1 MSIPS
6 TPLPAR
12 SFLSVLG
19 VHWEEFW
26 DDLRPRLEAL
36 LGEIDYE
43 SDLIPF
49 TQTSYYDQEMG
60 RPITRRILSFSLPLT
75 MDDLPRIKV
84 ATNALENEY
93 ARDGRR
99 RFNLDPGYITQ
110 ERLVLATGK
119 NFSHRIY
126 LEQGIWADLTL
137 IFHKGDWFDL
147 PWTFPD
153 YAGAEIKAHLTR
165 IREMYKHD
173 LKHIRDT
180 SCPKV

>member
-1 MSIPS
+1 MSIPC

-19 VHWEEFW
+19 VDWGEFW

-43 SDLIPF
+43 SALIPF
-49 TQTSYYDQEMG
+49 TQTAYYNQEMG
-60 RPITRRILSFSLPLT
+60 QPITRRILSFSRPLALDSLPG
-75 MDDLPRIKV
+75 IKL
-84 ATNALENEY
+84 ATNALENER
-93 ARDGRR
+93 AKDGRR
-99 RFNLDPGYITQ
+99 QFNLDPGYITQ

-126 LEQGIWADLTL
+126 LDQGIWADLTL

-153 YAGAEIKAHLTR
+153 YATAEIKQHLTR
-165 IREMYKHD
+165 IREMYKND
-173 LKHIRDT
+173 LKHIKDA